1 MNSTENKLPV
11 LSRKHLQVLNHISRI
26 HRTGMWLYL
35 FLLLFFAG
43 FTVSLFF
50 VKVDPGIRARGYI
63 RPVCERTEIKSL
75 APARVSKIM
84 VSPGDQVRKMD
95 TILLF
100 DQDKNLNSLENLQLL
115 CNRLIA
121 EQKDLNIL
129 ISNKERKL
137 SSDRYFLESE
147 EYKRK
152 LSGKQKEL
160 LRAHHELKRIQP
172 LYFEQLIPEKEF
184 QDQQFR
190 VAILENELKT
200 ASALQMASWQRDL
213 ETVKT
218 RMVEIREQMSGLEE
232 QKLFLTLTAPVSGTI
247 ESLTVYE
254 GTLVNTGQAVCQ
266 ISPDTTLIA
275 ECYLSP
281 TIIGKIRK
289 GMSCRFAVDAYN
301 HHEWGSLDGQI
312 QEISSDIHMTGQQPF
327 YIVKCRLSKE
337 HLELKNGTRAEL
349 KKGMSIECRFLA
361 GKHTLFQLLLQKYG
375 DILKP
380 RREKS

>member
-1 MNSTENKLPV
+1 MNVTENKLPA
-11 LSRKHLQVLNHISRI
+11 LSQEYLQVLDHISRI
-26 HRTGMWLYL
+26 HRTGMWIYL
-35 FLLLFFAG
+35 FLLLLFAG
-43 FTVSLFF
+43 FAVSLFF
-50 VKVDPGIRARGYI
+50 VKVDPGVRARGYI
-63 RPVCERTEIKSL
+63 RPLCEKTEIKSL

-100 DQDKNLNSLENLQLL
+100 DQDKNLNSLENQQLL
-115 CNRLIA
+115 HRRLIA

-129 ISNKERKL
+129 INNRDQSL
-137 SSDRYFLESE
+137 SSDRYLLESE

-152 LSGKQKEL
+152 LSKKQKEL
-160 LRAHHELKRIQP
+160 LRAYHELKRIQP

-200 ASALQMASWQRDL
+200 VSALQMASWQRDL
-213 ETVKT
+213 ERVKT
-218 RMVEIREQMSGLEE
+218 RMIEIKEQMNSLEE
-232 QKLFLTLTAPVSGTI
+232 QKSFFTLTAPVSGTI

-254 GTLVNTGQAVCQ
+254 GTLVNTGQVVCQ

-281 TIIGKIRK
+281 AFIGKIRE
-289 GMSCRFAVDAYN
+289 GMECRLAVDAYN
-301 HHEWGSLDGQI
+301 HHEWGCLDGRI
-312 QEISSDIHMTGQQPF
+312 HEISSDIHVIGQQPV
-327 YIVKCRLSKE
+327 YIIKCSLSKE
-337 HLELKNGTRAEL
+337 HLELKNGIRAAL

-375 DILKP
+375 DLLKP
-380 RREKS
+380 RHENS